1 MSIPQSTF
9 AQGRVWSWQMDR
21 SNFKLTASVCTQGR
35 PCSCMYTTES
45 AYLHRQKWKY
55 RELMSFFPHLGA
67 FNFGL
72 RDGWMLRESWGASP
86 APERQQGVRKFSSGF
101 CFRFMFVLKQ
111 RLCQNMFPHRHFSQT
126 NRQTE
131 RYTHTHTKWYICK
144 IWLWCVRCQFCFI
157 YSGLLSTVM
166 EHLPSLPHPLILIQ
180 SDGDYF
186 LQKEYRWLCTW
197 SLSPASHSVY
207 MQEESSFKVFPILKF
222 PRIFKN
228 HRKWMQCNIFFLL
241 IK

>member
-1 MSIPQSTF
+1 MGECWERAEGPVLPQKGSRESGSFPQGFVSDLCLFWSRGYVRTCSPTGTF
-9 AQGRVWSWQMDR
+9 HKQTG
-21 SNFKLTASVCTQGR
+21 
-35 PCSCMYTTES
+35 
-45 AYLHRQKWKY
+45 RQK
-55 RELMSFFPHLGA
+55 
-67 FNFGL
+67 
-72 RDGWMLRESWGASP
+72 D
-86 APERQQGVRKFSSGF
+86 
-101 CFRFMFVLKQ
+101 
-111 RLCQNMFPHRHFSQT
+111 
-126 NRQTE
+126 
-131 RYTHTHTKWYICK
+131 THTHTKWYICK

-157 YSGLLSTVM
+157 YSGLLCTVM